1 MGNFQSVKKSLI
13 RFKRK
18 TSRPSSEKT
27 KFNTSETT
35 TSEIEHLN
43 RQSDATFYYIDGR
56 RYLDNSS
63 YSLPNDDEEIDRLQL
78 QHYLARYI
86 LQSNFCAPVNNKLKS
101 GTRVLDVGCGPGTFT
116 LEMAYDYPNSHFI
129 GIDINPM
136 FPKEIKPRNVEFEEA
151 DVLED
156 LPYADE
162 SFDFIVIRNMI
173 TSFTVHDWESRI
185 WKELI
190 RVLKPGGYIESTE
203 FEIPAINRGPVTYR
217 MSEGWIALMKAKNID
232 LTITTRLEE
241 IYKSTILKNIEH
253 KSKMIPVG
261 TWGDRIGKI
270 MADDF
275 IMLAK
280 AMCPVI
286 RPLWGI
292 TQEQFNE
299 FTEIFAEEL
308 NVYKTYCN
316 IHVVFGQK
324 PDNT

>member
-1 MGNFQSVKKSLI
+1 MGNLQSVKKSLI
-13 RFKRK
+13 RFKRRSPK
-18 TSRPSSEKT
+18 HSTEKT
-27 KFNTSETT
+27 KYNATETT
-35 TSEIEHLN
+35 TAEIEHSY
-43 RQSDATFYYIDGR
+43 RQSASTFYYIDGR

-63 YSLPNDDEEIDRLQL
+63 YSLPNDDEEIDRLQM

-86 LQSNFCAPVNNKLKS
+86 LQSNFCAPVNNRLK
-101 GTRVLDVGCGPGTFT
+101 RTFT

-173 TSFTVHDWESRI
+173 TSFTVHDWESKI

-190 RVLKPGGYIESTE
+190 RVLKPGGYIET
-203 FEIPAINRGPVTYR
+203 
-217 MSEGWIALMKAKNID
+217 KNID
-232 LTITTRLEE
+232 LTMTTRLED
-241 IYKSTILKNIEH
+241 IYKFTILKNIEH

-275 IMLAK
+275 VMLAK
-280 AMCPVI
+280 AMCPVL

-292 TQEQFNE
+292 TQEQYNE
-299 FTEIFAEEL
+299 FSETFVKEF

-324 PDNT
+324 PDT